1 MNKDKKMAIS
11 IAKKVAEKGGKTF
24 FVGGC
29 VRDSLLGISSKD
41 IDIEIHGLDPLE
53 LKEILSSFG
62 QPTENGKSFG
72 VFGLRGHDL
81 DIAMPR
87 KEICVGEKHTD
98 FIVDVDPHIGEEKA
112 AKRRD
117 FTINAL
123 MMDVLSGEILDFFG
137 GRNDLANGVI
147 RHIDDVSFTE
157 DALRVL
163 RAAQFAARFNFSISE
178 ETRNLCENISLNSLS
193 KERIFGEMEKAL
205 LKAEKPSI
213 FFKELRNMEQ
223 LNFWFP
229 EVGSLIGVPQNETH
243 HQEGDVWNH
252 TMLVLDE
259 AAKSREEASN
269 QVAFML
275 SALCHDFGKAVCTV
289 EDADGR
295 VRAFGHE
302 KLGLPLVQAFLS
314 RLASGK
320 KVVEFVLNMV
330 ELHQRPNQIANDKAK
345 VRASNRMFDKSISP
359 KDLVLLSVCDGLG
372 KIPAKENQEFL
383 LNRLDFFNK
392 TMSKPFVR
400 GQDLI
405 EAGLTPGKNFSV
417 LLAHAHKLRLA
428 GVDKATALKQV
439 IAQRN

>member
-1 MNKDKKMAIS
+1 MNKDKKLAMN
-11 IAKKVAEKGGKTF
+11 IAKKVDEKGGKTF
-24 FVGGC
+24 FVGGF

-41 IDIEIHGLDPLE
+41 IDIEVHGLNPSE

-72 VFGLRGHDL
+72 VFGLKGHDL

-98 FIVDVDPHIGEEKA
+98 FIVDVDPHIGERNA

-123 MMDVLSGEILDFFG
+123 MMDVLTGEVLDFFG
-137 GRNDLANGVI
+137 GKEDLSNGII
-147 RHIDDVSFTE
+147 RHIDDASFVE
-157 DALRVL
+157 DPLRVL
-163 RAAQFAARFNFSISE
+163 RAAQFAARFNFGISE
-178 ETRNLCENISLNSLS
+178 DTKSLCKNISLKSLS
-193 KERIFGEMEKAL
+193 KERIFGETEKAL
-205 LKAEKPSI
+205 LKAKKPSI
-213 FFKELRNMEQ
+213 FFKELRNVDQ
-223 LNFWFP
+223 LGFWFP
-229 EVGSLIGVPQNETH
+229 EVKALIGVPQNKAH

-259 AAKSREEASN
+259 AAKRRAKTSN
-269 QVAFML
+269 QIAFML

-289 EDADGR
+289 KDTDGR
-295 VRAFGHE
+295 VRAIGHE

-320 KVVEFVLNMV
+320 KVVNFVLNMV
-330 ELHQRPNQIANDKAK
+330 ELHQQPNQIANDKARVK
-345 VRASNRMFDKSISP
+345 ASNKMFDKSISP
-359 KDLVLLSVCDGLG
+359 KDLVSLSVCDGLG
-372 KIPAKENQEFL
+372 KIPAKENQDFL
-383 LNRLDFFNK
+383 LNRLDLFNK

-405 EAGLTPGKNFSV
+405 EAGLTPGKRFAT

-439 IAQRN
+439 VAMNN